1 MRAMITGINGFVG
14 SHLAEYLLNLGGWEV
29 WGIVLAEDTLLPLL
43 QESVKPLRADLRQPS
58 QVAEALNQA
67 QPDVIFHLAGQA
79 FVPESFRDPI
89 GTFTTNVLPQINIFQ
104 TIIELQLKTRVL
116 VIGSGEVYG
125 AIEPTDL
132 PLNENTPLR
141 PASPYA
147 VSKVTQ
153 DMLTMQYHLS
163 HQLDLIGMRPFNHI
177 GPRQND
183 RFVVPAFAKQIAQ
196 IEAGL
201 QPPVIQVGNLTAK
214 RDFTDVRDVVQAYT
228 RAVEFGQAGQLYNLG
243 SGRAVA
249 VQTILDL
256 LLADSPAQ
264 ITVQIDPERMRPV
277 QIPEIVCD
285 ASRFRACTGWEP
297 QIPLEKTLHDA
308 LAEWRA
314 KVNSSQ
320 A

>member
-14 SHLAEYLLNLGGWEV
+14 SHLAEYLLNLGGWDV

-201 QPPVIQVGNLTAK
+201 QPPVIQVGNLTAR

>member
-1 MRAMITGINGFVG
+1 MITGINGFVG

-201 QPPVIQVGNLTAK
+201 QPPIIQVGNLTAR

>member
-1 MRAMITGINGFVG
+1 
-14 SHLAEYLLNLGGWEV
+14 
-29 WGIVLAEDTLLPLL
+29 
-43 QESVKPLRADLRQPS
+43 
-58 QVAEALNQA
+58 LNQA

-201 QPPVIQVGNLTAK
+201 QPPIIQVGNLTAR

>member
-201 QPPVIQVGNLTAK
+201 QPPIIQVGNLTAR

-228 RAVEFGQAGQLYNLG
+228 RAVELGQAGQLYNLG

>member
-201 QPPVIQVGNLTAK
+201 QPPVIQVGNLTAR

>member
-29 WGIVLAEDTLLPLL
+29 WGIVLAEDALLPLL
-43 QESVKPLRADLRQPS
+43 QERVKPLRADLRQPS

-104 TIIELQLKTRVL
+104 AIIEQQLKTRVL

-285 ASRFRACTGWEP
+285 ASRFRQCTGWEP

-308 LAEWRA
+308 LAEWRV
-314 KVNSSQ
+314 KVNSSK

>member
-14 SHLAEYLLNLGGWEV
+14 SHLAEYLLNLGGWDV

-201 QPPVIQVGNLTAK
+201 QPPIIQVGNLTAR